1 MADRMEG
8 LALGA
13 DEHDVKPFV
22 RPDDLLARV
31 AKVLQRARAA
41 RDESPLS
48 GLPGHLTA
56 AMPC

>member
-1 MADRMEG
+1 MEG